1 MLFYVLLLLCCCACG
16 TGVVLEDFSGL
27 VAVVTGVLFY
37 ILVPGIYS
45 SLIQV
50 GLIRHAVSVLNQ
62 SAHDCCL
69 CMLYVN
75 ERNMCFFFVVD
86 CHTRRVC
93 FPCDD

>member
-75 ERNMCFFFVVD
+75 ERNMCFFFCGGLSHQACV
-86 CHTRRVC
+86 
-93 FPCDD
+93 FPV

>member
-75 ERNMCFFFVVD
+75 ERNMCFFFCGGLPHQACV
-86 CHTRRVC
+86 
-93 FPCDD
+93 FPV